1 MIIPPANRTASVQE
15 YYFSRKLKE
24 IAQINRQNAASG
36 QAPVINLGIG
46 APDGMPPAEAIR
58 TLSESA
64 QRTDTHAYQSYV
76 GIEELRKAFADWYS
90 RYYGVALDPAC
101 EIQPLV
107 GSKEGILLTAL
118 AFLNEGD
125 GVLVPDPGYP
135 TYTSASLLTQ
145 ARIVRSDLR

>member
-1 MIIPPANRTASVQE
+1 MIIPPARRTESVQE

-24 IAQINRQNAASG
+24 IAEINKRKAAEG
-36 QAPVINLGIG
+36 QASVINLGIG
-46 APDGMPPAEAIR
+46 APDGMPPADAILAL
-58 TLSESA
+58 TESA
-64 QRTDTHAYQSYV
+64 RRKDTHAYQSYV
-76 GIEELRKAFADWYS
+76 GIEELRKAFAAWYL
-90 RYYGVALDPAC
+90 RYYGVELDPAG

-135 TYTSASLLTQ
+135 TYSIAYT
-145 ARIVRSDLR
+145 